1 MAELGAGERHL
12 VVGRLRKPH
21 GLKGSV
27 AVFPLTD
34 QPGVAFAAGQ
44 ELHLRG
50 LDGELVGSPLV
61 VEWAKPYHRE
71 WLLKFRGRDT
81 LESVDELRALFLT
94 THDSR
99 LTTLAEGEVYL
110 HDLEGFAVARPD
122 GTALGLVTAWYELPN
137 GLMLEVQGPKREFL
151 LPFRKEFVRETD
163 PVRRRLVVELPEG
176 LIDE

>member
-1 MAELGAGERHL
+1 MTGPGAGERHL

-34 QPGVAFAAGQ
+34 QPTEAYAAGQ
-44 ELHLRG
+44 ALVVKS
-50 LDGELVGSPLV
+50 LDGEVVGEPLV

-71 WLLKFRGRDT
+71 WLLKFRGLDR
-81 LESVDELRALFLT
+81 LEDVEGLRGHFLV
-94 THDSR
+94 SSNAR
-99 LTTLAEGEVYL
+99 LTTLAEGEVWL
-110 HDLEGFAVARPD
+110 HEIEGMAVVQGD

-137 GLMLEVQGPKREFL
+137 GLMLEVQGAKREFL

-176 LIDE
+176 LLED